1 MFSFQVNIISGEARR
16 EFSAET
22 DGSWEDFRCRAI
34 GYLESATGAV
44 KLAYK
49 IVGDAGKPTLLE
61 TIDDYQQAMERI
73 VPKAKVARTRA
84 VSIDVKNVVSVCH
97 MNMVM

>member
-1 MFSFQVNIISGEARR
+1 M
-16 EFSAET
+16 
-22 DGSWEDFRCRAI
+22 
-34 GYLESATGAV
+34 

-61 TIDDYQQAMERI
+61 TIDDYQQAMEHI
-73 VPKAKVARTRA
+73 VRKAKVARTWA

-97 MNMVM
+97 MNMVT